1 MSNLK
6 HDVDNYKEVLNQIIL
21 IWFSRDE
28 WIHLLPLRGIFL
40 ITWTLGWLLCHD
52 LAFMQRKDHASSVFK
67 ILFLELE
74 KRSLYFTLGKIINK
88 IFGLIL
94 KSISEKK
101 LYIPCYPIGVAWKIG
116 EIKLFEYKITPI
128 QTYDFMNCREDVK
141 VCFIT
146 IPALINRAIV
156 FW

>member
-1 MSNLK
+1 
-6 HDVDNYKEVLNQIIL
+6 
-21 IWFSRDE
+21 
-28 WIHLLPLRGIFL
+28 
-40 ITWTLGWLLCHD
+40 
-52 LAFMQRKDHASSVFK
+52 MQRKDNASSVFK
-67 ILFLELE
+67 IQFLELE
-74 KRSLYFTLGKIINK
+74 KLSLDLTLGNTINK

-101 LYIPCYPIGVAWKIG
+101 VLYVPCYPLGVAWKIG
-116 EIKLFEYKITPI
+116 EIKLFEYKIKPI

-146 IPALINRAIV
+146 IPAWLNRAIV